1 MNILEVNDRLKREF
15 GVDYEMRTRPNNNN
29 NNGNGADVLVT
40 VGGQYNS
47 SFLLTHHDTEQ
58 DQITKLNHCI
68 EYLKHLKAKYSKEK

>member
-15 GVDYEMRTRPNNNN
+15 GVVCEMRTRPNN
-29 NNGNGADVLVT
+29 NGADVLVT

-58 DQITKLNHCI
+58 DQITKLNHCV